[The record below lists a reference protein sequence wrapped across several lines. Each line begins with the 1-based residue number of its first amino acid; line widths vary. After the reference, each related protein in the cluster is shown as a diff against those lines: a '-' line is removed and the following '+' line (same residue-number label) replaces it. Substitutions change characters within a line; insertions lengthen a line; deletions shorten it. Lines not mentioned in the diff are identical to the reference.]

1 MSVPPNGDAGSSI
14 SSSQLFLQ
22 FVNFFQTVL
31 LTSLRRR
38 KNFHK
43 GAILFL
49 KGRRSDATVV
59 LKNWQTVFFD
69 DKIDALARKSLWQ
82 RLSGAGYWK
91 TCRAITKWAQSIQ
104 KPVFA
109 TIQYFILLSLSLSLS
124 RLLFFVQSNASSLFI
139 KFSEIWKRRYFIIG
153 MARFDFDDQD
163 VGKKSNVGSN
173 SSTCCNNNN
182 SSAATTAEAAT
193 TAHTTTPYET
203 AKAITTAV
211 EAAAIDS
218 NNQQVFLKAIIF
230 YLTIRWGKLRA
241 LCLWHLWW
249 HFYQIFAL
257 VLLWIGFMHSW

>member
-91 TCRAITKWAQSIQ
+91 TFRAIMKWAQSIQ

-109 TIQYFILLSLSLSLS
+109 TIQYFILLSLSLSLDC
-124 RLLFFVQSNASSLFI
+124 SSL
-139 KFSEIWKRRYFIIG
+139 SNRTRAVSLLNSRRYEN
-153 MARFDFDDQD
+153 D
-163 VGKKSNVGSN
+163 VILLLEWLDSI
-173 SSTCCNNNN
+173 STIKTLERNQT
-182 SSAATTAEAAT
+182 SAPTAA
-193 TAHTTTPYET
+193 
-203 AKAITTAV
+203 
-211 EAAAIDS
+211 
-218 NNQQVFLKAIIF
+218 QQQQS
-230 YLTIRWGKLRA
+230 R
-241 LCLWHLWW
+241 
-249 HFYQIFAL
+249 QQ
-257 VLLWIGFMHSW
+257 

>member
-69 DKIDALARKSLWQ
+69 DKVDSLGRKSLWQ

-91 TCRAITKWAQSIQ
+91 TFRAIMKWAQSDQ
-104 KPVFA
+104 KPVFRYNPIFSSMA
-109 TIQYFILLSLSLSLS
+109 FFPRPRI
-124 RLLFFVQSNASSLFI
+124 LFFPAGILNSLPNKKLLESFATLETSSSLDPSF
-139 KFSEIWKRRYFIIG
+139 
-153 MARFDFDDQD
+153 Q
-163 VGKKSNVGSN
+163 
-173 SSTCCNNNN
+173 
-182 SSAATTAEAAT
+182 
-193 TAHTTTPYET
+193 
-203 AKAITTAV
+203 
-211 EAAAIDS
+211 
-218 NNQQVFLKAIIF
+218 
-230 YLTIRWGKLRA
+230 
-241 LCLWHLWW
+241 
-249 HFYQIFAL
+249 
-257 VLLWIGFMHSW
+257 

>member
-38 KNFHK
+38 KNFHN

-69 DKIDALARKSLWQ
+69 DKVNALARKSLWQ

-91 TCRAITKWAQSIQ
+91 TFRAIMKWAQSIQ

-124 RLLFFVQSNASSLFI
+124 LDCSSL
-139 KFSEIWKRRYFIIG
+139 SNRTRAVSLLNSRRYEN
-153 MARFDFDDQD
+153 D
-163 VGKKSNVGSN
+163 VILLLEWLDSI
-173 SSTCCNNNN
+173 STIKTLERNQT
-182 SSAATTAEAAT
+182 SAPTAAHAATT
-193 TAHTTTPYET
+193 
-203 AKAITTAV
+203 TTAV
-211 EAAAIDS
+211 
-218 NNQQVFLKAIIF
+218 QQQQQRQQQQHIQQHPMKQQ
-230 YLTIRWGKLRA
+230 K
-241 LCLWHLWW
+241 
-249 HFYQIFAL
+249 Q
-257 VLLWIGFMHSW
+257 